1 LGFTAVRACLEERLR
16 VRAGSTDNKG
26 QILAHIL
33 GIQETIEEHRELP
46 VNLHLVIEGEEE
58 IGVRISAL
66 FSVKIASAEVR
77 RGSYFRY
84 GNDRA
89 WRADHELW
97 PAGVRA

>member
-46 VNLHLVIEGEEE
+46 VNLHLVIEGGGDRECEP
-58 IGVRISAL
+58 SAL
-66 FSVKIASAEVR
+66 FSVKITMR
-77 RGSYFRY
+77 
-84 GNDRA
+84 
-89 WRADHELW
+89 
-97 PAGVRA
+97 